1 MNGHH
6 ATGMVLLAAAVFTA
20 GCGSA
25 RRGEP
30 LVGEKPVPNAE
41 IALGKRVFDATC
53 NQCHPGG
60 EQGLG
65 PSLND
70 KPFPRWLIKFQVRS
84 GAGAMPSFSSDQ
96 ISGAELDAVARYVVW
111 LRDQGPPKANPA
123 SANRHF

>member
-1 MNGHH
+1 MN
-6 ATGMVLLAAAVFTA
+6 VLGRCTILVLAAALSA

-30 LVGEKPVPNAE
+30 LVGEKTMPNAE

-70 KPFPRWLIKFQVRS
+70 KPFPRWLIKAQVRS
-84 GAGAMPSFSSDQ
+84 GAGAMPAFSSEE
-96 ISGAELDAVARYVVW
+96 ISGVELDAVTRYLVW
-111 LRDQGPPKANPA
+111 LRRQV
-123 SANRHF
+123 R